1 MKKLLLFVLMAIT
14 AISFNACSKD
24 GIDDSPIIEF
34 KDPNFLE
41 EILAGY
47 NSNWI
52 DINRDGQISEK
63 EASLATTLT
72 IGKIGANIRGMD
84 EIDYFTALTV
94 LYCTYCNLPSLDI
107 SKNTALTQLGCHGNK
122 LTALDV
128 SNNRAL
134 KELDCSYNQISSL
147 DLSQNTALERLECDK
162 NKLTVLDISKCKNLK
177 FLACGDNQLKSLVV
191 YKYYP
196 NDLELCL
203 NYITR
208 NYGDIITYME

>member
-147 DLSQNTALERLECDK
+147 DLSQNTALERLG
-162 NKLTVLDISKCKNLK
+162 
-177 FLACGDNQLKSLVV
+177 CGNNQLSSLDVS
-191 YKYYP
+191 KNTMLNELICSA
-196 NDLELCL
+196 NDIEIMCVH
-203 NYITR
+203 
-208 NYGDIITYME
+208 

>member
-1 MKKLLLFVLMAIT
+1 MAIT

-72 IGKIGANIRGMD
+72 IGKIEANIRGMD

-134 KELDCSYNQISSL
+134 KELDCNYNQISSL
-147 DLSQNTALERLECDK
+147 DLSQNTALERLG
-162 NKLTVLDISKCKNLK
+162 
-177 FLACGDNQLKSLVV
+177 CGNNQLSSLDVS
-191 YKYYP
+191 K
-196 NDLELCL
+196 NNAERID
-203 NYITR
+203 
-208 NYGDIITYME
+208 M